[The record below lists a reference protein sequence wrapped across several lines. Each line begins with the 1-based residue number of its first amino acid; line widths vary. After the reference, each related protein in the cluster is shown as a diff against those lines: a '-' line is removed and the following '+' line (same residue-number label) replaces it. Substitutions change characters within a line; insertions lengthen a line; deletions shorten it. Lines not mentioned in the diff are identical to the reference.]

1 MGRRRI
7 ISELWKRPLH
17 WFTPWACYPRGLKSM
32 TEVDL
37 SFLYQSSLASAS
49 LVPATAVVK
58 PCCRMNQNLKI
69 YLYFTLL

>member
-17 WFTPWACYPRGLKSM
+17 WFTPWAGYSGGSKSM
-32 TEVDL
+32 TGVDL

-49 LVPATAVVK
+49 FVPATAVVK
-58 PCCRMNQNLKI
+58 LCWWMNQNLKI